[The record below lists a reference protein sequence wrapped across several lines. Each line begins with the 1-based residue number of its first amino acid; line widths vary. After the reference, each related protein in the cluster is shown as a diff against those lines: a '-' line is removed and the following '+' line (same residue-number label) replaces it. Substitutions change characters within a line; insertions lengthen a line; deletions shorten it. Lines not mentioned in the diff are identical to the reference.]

1 MTGLQINAPFEGS
14 RKPESMTAP
23 VVLLVAVAANS
34 SGVAMTQA
42 AAAVCIETMQSG
54 AKSVVRMVATMPD
67 DRDLA
72 ADASVEGASAVV
84 VLSWHDAAFLTTDVQ
99 VSLAPPGARGHGW
112 ITRTVVFSARD
123 LPAERGRTLG
133 LVIASMLDESKGS
146 ESLKNKEA
154 SETVAATPPPT
165 RPVDTASEPPVAARA
180 IATSEAPLLPTR
192 WAIEANLTTIVDS
205 AEGLDVDALGG
216 AFAVRRSLAHG
227 LALRVG
233 LGYRVAT
240 VDGAQA
246 TARTAAAGLGAAWTS
261 PGLGRVHELGLGAR
275 LDLLGLHEE
284 VSRDSNASTPS
295 DQGYWSLG
303 GDLLGQ
309 VGYGLSPGVVFLL
322 GGGLEETL
330 TAADVLVAGR
340 MIATIPHER
349 LMLELGVL
357 SRF

>member
-1 MTGLQINAPFEGS
+1 
-14 RKPESMTAP
+14 
-23 VVLLVAVAANS
+23 
-34 SGVAMTQA
+34 
-42 AAAVCIETMQSG
+42 
-54 AKSVVRMVATMPD
+54 
-67 DRDLA
+67 
-72 ADASVEGASAVV
+72 
-84 VLSWHDAAFLTTDVQ
+84 
-99 VSLAPPGARGHGW
+99 
-112 ITRTVVFSARD
+112 
-123 LPAERGRTLG
+123 
-133 LVIASMLDESKGS
+133 MLDESKGS
-146 ESLKNKEA
+146 ESLKNREA
-154 SETVAATPPPT
+154 SATVAATPLPT
-165 RPVDTASEPPVAARA
+165 RPVDTASEPPAAARA

-284 VSRDSNASTPS
+284 VSRDSNASSPS